1 MRRQDREITDNNEKI
16 DIIKKC
22 KVCRVALSDNNV
34 PYIVPLNFGY
44 TFENDTLALFFH
56 SALEGK
62 KLDILKNNN
71 TACFEVDCD
80 TALVEGE
87 AACNYGYAFK
97 SVIGFGK
104 ISMLE
109 NPDDK
114 MFGLNIIM
122 KHQTDKKTVYEF
134 TQEQV
139 QRVCVYTMV
148 VDSFTGKQRLLPKK

>member
-1 MRRQDREITDNNEKI
+1 MRRQDREITDNGEKI
-16 DIIKKC
+16 NIIKKC
-22 KVCRVALSDNNV
+22 KVCRVGLSDNNV
-34 PYIVPLNFGY
+34 PYIVPLNYGY
-44 TFENDTLALFFH
+44 TFENETLLLFFH

-104 ISMLE
+104 ISILE
-109 NPDDK
+109 NHDEK
-114 MFGLNIIM
+114 IFGLNIIM
-122 KHQTDKKTVYEF
+122 KHQTDKETVFEF

-148 VDSFTGKQRLLPKK
+148 VESFTGKQRLLPKG